1 MVFLISVLEKGCV
14 WLVIRVE
21 TTGLMHSV
29 AFLQDLAVVMLVAG
43 CVTVLFRWFH
53 QPVVLGYIF
62 AGLIIGPHLL
72 PTPLITNEES
82 IHTLSELGVIFL
94 LFALG
99 LEFNFRKIRRIG
111 ITAFIVA
118 PLETTLMFLLG
129 YQIGQWFGWTTTD
142 CVYLGAIMMISSTTI
157 ITKTLVDLKKSGA
170 EFAGI
175 IFGILIAEDII
186 AILLIASLSGAGLG
200 GEFQWASVGTIIL
213 KMSIFLVTSIVV
225 GLLLVPRLLRFV
237 ARFKNEETLLIAS
250 LGLLFG
256 MALLAAQLNFSVAL
270 GAFIIGAIIA
280 ESDENHK
287 IERLM
292 APLKDMFSA
301 VFFVAIGLLID
312 PVLLVEYIVPVVVI
326 AGAVVVGKISACS
339 FGCFVAGYDRRVALR
354 AGFGLSQIGEFSF
367 IIAALGVSMNVTSH
381 FLYPIAVAVSA
392 LTSILTPYLIRHS
405 DRLIG
410 VYHRFAPQ
418 TLLNYQDDYTA
429 WIQQVRKGRT
439 GSVPAKLLRTMLFQ
453 IAINLALVAAIFI
466 GAVFFASREIEWM
479 KNIPIWMG
487 GRNAVMWMVAM
498 VVSLPIVIAALRK
511 LQAMSMMISE
521 LTVRSGVAARHRL
534 AMRALVS
541 NTILFAGI
549 VILGL
554 LILIF
559 SSVLLPPTKL
569 LFVFASIV
577 GVVAI
582 LLKTFFV
589 RIYSR
594 AQVAIRET
602 LSREVVPHSFE
613 KPKSIPGL
621 PDDVELI
628 SVFLTDQSIVIGK
641 TIRDTGLREKSGAS
655 IVAVKRDGTAIVNP
669 TPLLELRL
677 GDELL
682 LLGGPVQFDA
692 ARKLLE

>member
-1 MVFLISVLEKGCV
+1 
-14 WLVIRVE
+14 
-21 TTGLMHSV
+21 MHSV

-62 AGLIIGPHLL
+62 AGLIIGPHFLS
-72 PTPLITNEES
+72 TPLITNEES

-118 PLETTLMFLLG
+118 PLETALMFLLG
-129 YQIGQWFGWTTTD
+129 YEIGQWFGWATTD

-186 AILLIASLSGAGLG
+186 AILLIASLSGAGMG
-200 GEFQWASVGTIIL
+200 GEFQWSSVAEIIL
-213 KMSIFLVTSIVV
+213 RMSIFLVTSIVV

-237 ARFKNEETLLIAS
+237 GRFKNEETLLIAA

-256 MALLAAQLNFSVAL
+256 MAILAAELKFSVAL

-292 APLKDMFSA
+292 SPLKDMFSA

-312 PVLLVEYIVPVVVI
+312 PLLLLEYIVPVLVI
-326 AGAVVVGKISACS
+326 AGAVVVGKITACS

-367 IIAALGVSMNVTSH
+367 IIAALGVSMSVTSH

-405 DRLIG
+405 DKLIG
-410 VYHRFAPQ
+410 VYHRLAPQ
-418 TLLNYQDDYTA
+418 ILLNYQDDYTA
-429 WIQQVRKGRT
+429 WVQQVRKDRQ
-439 GSVPAKLLRTMLFQ
+439 GSMPAKILRTMMFQ
-453 IAINLALVAAIFI
+453 IAINLALVAAIFL
-466 GAVFFASREIEWM
+466 GAVFFTAQEIEWM
-479 KNIPIWMG
+479 DKIPSWVG
-487 GRNAVMWMVAM
+487 GENTVMWMVAM
-498 VVSLPIVIAALRK
+498 VLSLPIVIAALRK

-521 LTVRSGVAARHRL
+521 LTVRTGGGLRQRL
-534 AMRALVS
+534 AIRAMVS
-541 NTILFAGI
+541 NTILFTGI
-549 VILGL
+549 VALGL
-554 LILIF
+554 LILLF

-569 LFVFASIV
+569 LIV
-577 GVVAI
+577 LGVLVTVVAI
-582 LLKTFFV
+582 LLKTFFI

-594 AQVAIRET
+594 AQVSIRET
-602 LSREVVPHSFE
+602 LTREVLSHPIE
-613 KPKSIPGL
+613 KPKLIPGL

-655 IVAVKRDGTAIVNP
+655 IVAVKREGSAFVNP
-669 TPLLELRL
+669 APTLELRL

-682 LLGGPVQFDA
+682 LLGGPVQFEA
-692 ARKLLE
+692 ARKILE

>member
-1 MVFLISVLEKGCV
+1 
-14 WLVIRVE
+14 
-21 TTGLMHSV
+21 MHSV

-62 AGLIIGPHLL
+62 AGLIIGPHFLS
-72 PTPLITNEES
+72 TPLITNEES

-118 PLETTLMFLLG
+118 PLETALMFLLG
-129 YQIGQWFGWTTTD
+129 YEIGQWFGWATTD

-186 AILLIASLSGAGLG
+186 AILLIASLSGAGMG
-200 GEFQWASVGTIIL
+200 GEFQWSSVAEIIL
-213 KMSIFLVTSIVV
+213 RMSIFLVTSIVV

-237 ARFKNEETLLIAS
+237 GRFKNEETLLIAA

-256 MALLAAQLNFSVAL
+256 MAILAAELKFSVAL

-292 APLKDMFSA
+292 SPLKDMFSA

-312 PVLLVEYIVPVVVI
+312 PLLLLEYIVPVLVI
-326 AGAVVVGKISACS
+326 AGAVVVGKITACS
-339 FGCFVAGYDRRVALR
+339 FGCFVAGYDRRVAMR

-367 IIAALGVSMNVTSH
+367 IIAALGVSMSVTSH

-405 DRLIG
+405 DKLIG
-410 VYHRFAPQ
+410 VYHRLAPQ
-418 TLLNYQDDYTA
+418 VLLNYQDDYTA
-429 WIQQVRKGRT
+429 WVQQVRKGRQ
-439 GSVPAKLLRTMLFQ
+439 GSMPAKLLRTMMFQ
-453 IAINLALVAAIFI
+453 IAINLALVAAIFL
-466 GAVFFASREIEWM
+466 GAVFFTTQEIEWM
-479 KNIPIWMG
+479 DKIPSWVG
-487 GRNAVMWMVAM
+487 GENTVMWMVAM
-498 VVSLPIVIAALRK
+498 VLSLPIVIAALRK

-521 LTVRSGVAARHRL
+521 LTVRSGGGLRQRL
-534 AMRALVS
+534 AIRAMVS
-541 NTILFAGI
+541 NTILFTGMVA
-549 VILGL
+549 LGL
-554 LILIF
+554 LILLF

-569 LFVFASIV
+569 LIV
-577 GVVAI
+577 LGVLVTVVAI
-582 LLKTFFV
+582 LLKTFFI

-594 AQVAIRET
+594 AQVSIRET
-602 LSREVVPHSFE
+602 LTREVLPHPIE
-613 KPKSIPGL
+613 KPKLIPGL

-655 IVAVKRDGTAIVNP
+655 IVAVKREGSALVNP
-669 TPLLELRL
+669 APALELRL

-682 LLGGPVQFDA
+682 LLGGPVQFEV
-692 ARKLLE
+692 ARKILE